1 MEVFIIMSDQFVK
14 CTLGYFAQ
22 DGRRRCNHTSD
33 TPRYWNSEVFL
44 ECHDKRWCKP
54 EHNDQEIFVQ
64 LRLEMFS
71 AGLSFAAILEK
82 EANIRKAFGNF
93 DPNIIVNF
101 DAEKIGELMV
111 DSEIIRNL
119 KKYKQ

>member
-1 MEVFIIMSDQFVK
+1 MWNESR
-14 CTLGYFAQ
+14 YFAQ
-22 DGRRRCNHTSD
+22 DSRRRCNHTSD

-44 ECHDKRWCKP
+44 AYHDKRWCKP
-54 EHNDQEIFVQ
+54 EHNDQEIFTQ
-64 LRLEMFS
+64 LYLEIFA
-71 AGLSFAAILEK
+71 AGLSLVTIFEK
-82 EANIRKAFGNF
+82 EANLRKAFGNF

>member
-14 CTLGYFAQ
+14 CISEYFAQ
-22 DGRRRCNHTSD
+22 DGRRRRNHTSD

-44 ECHDKRWCKP
+44 AYRDKRWCKP

-82 EANIRKAFGNF
+82 EANLRKAF
-93 DPNIIVNF
+93 DIILIN
-101 DAEKIGELMV
+101 
-111 DSEIIRNL
+111 
-119 KKYKQ
+119 

>member
-1 MEVFIIMSDQFVK
+1 MKNQFVK
-14 CTLGYFAQ
+14 CISEYFAQ

-71 AGLSFAAILEK
+71 AGLSFAAILE
-82 EANIRKAFGNF
+82 NF
-93 DPNIIVNF
+93 QDENGSIHIPKVLQPYTGFDII
-101 DAEKIGELMV
+101 E
-111 DSEIIRNL
+111 
-119 KKYKQ
+119 